1 MKMQHENIK
10 TADLSILEILKQVNI
25 VPGKIGVFEDIKELD
40 LSGYFDLQ
48 GIILILIEKGS
59 CSIEVNMATYD
70 LRNGGVFVAFP
81 GQIIHILQM
90 SNDFKPLCIACSID
104 MMNDLSSQVKD
115 SLKLIQLVKQSP
127 YQQKKSDDFEQIKK
141 SFKHLQEKIEAT
153 KNNQYRYQIIKN
165 LVLSIAFECIDFI
178 IEKNL
183 AYHGSNRKKALF
195 NAFLR
200 NVEENHRKE
209 HSVKY
214 YADELFVT
222 PKYLS
227 FVINEMSGKSP
238 KQWIDDYGALDAKV
252 LLQSTEKDI
261 QQISD
266 ELNFIDVGFFGKF
279 FKRMTGMTPKAFREK
294 KE

>member
-1 MKMQHENIK
+1 
-10 TADLSILEILKQVNI
+10 
-25 VPGKIGVFEDIKELD
+25 
-40 LSGYFDLQ
+40 
-48 GIILILIEKGS
+48 
-59 CSIEVNMATYD
+59 MATYD

-90 SNDFKPLCIACSID
+90 SSDFKPLCIACSLD

-115 SLKLIQLVKQSP
+115 SLKLIQLVKLSP
-127 YQQKKSDDFEQIKK
+127 YQQKRSEDFEQIKK
-141 SFKHLQEKIEAT
+141 SFKHLQEKIETT

-178 IEKNL
+178 IDKNL
-183 AYHGSNRKKALF
+183 VHHGSNRKKAMF

-238 KQWIDDYGALDAKV
+238 KQWIDDYVALDAKV
-252 LLQSTEKDI
+252 LLQSSEKDI

-266 ELNFIDVGFFGKF
+266 ELNFIDVGFFCKF